1 MYRRMGY
8 LVSFFQFSFVS
19 FLLLLL
25 TFFSSLLFS
34 YLLYIFQFATKFLN
48 FLIHTLPVCFIMVLL
63 SRDHSPDS

>member
-19 FLLLLL
+19 FLLLLF
-25 TFFSSLLFS
+25 TFFSS
-34 YLLYIFQFATKFLN
+34 LLYIFQFATKFLN